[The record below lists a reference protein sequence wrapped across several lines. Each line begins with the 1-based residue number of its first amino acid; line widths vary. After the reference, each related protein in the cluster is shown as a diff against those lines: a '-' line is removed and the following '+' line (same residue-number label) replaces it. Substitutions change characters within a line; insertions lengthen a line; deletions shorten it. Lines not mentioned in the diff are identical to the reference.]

1 MNKNINV
8 NFCIV
13 LLQVIKTEYPAV
25 FKEKIGNK
33 GMVKWDKQK
42 QNIPIRVYCAAAVHC
57 LGDKFDQYQI
67 STLNQQKV
75 KYWPFMIE
83 RKKAFIE
90 LLSWNGYFFLGL
102 QMSRLE
108 EHKSTKYIYLWPFLL
123 DLLLCTLFRDWP
135 YIFHWDSYPYLW
147 ENCPSR
153 GQRILQFQLTFYWKC
168 TTTVVSSPVI
178 PVLCIYHISEEPI
191 SLVSLSP

>member
-1 MNKNINV
+1 MNKNKHV

-42 QNIPIRVYCAAAVHC
+42 HNIPIRVYCAAAVYC

-75 KYWPFMIE
+75 KYWPFMIQ
-83 RKKAFIE
+83 RGKKAFIE

-108 EHKSTKYIYLWPFLL
+108 EHKSRKIH
-123 DLLLCTLFRDWP
+123 LFVTIPRTC
-135 YIFHWDSYPYLW
+135 YRVLYSEIGHTYFM
-147 ENCPSR
+147 E
-153 GQRILQFQLTFYWKC
+153 IL
-168 TTTVVSSPVI
+168 I
-178 PVLCIYHISEEPI
+178 PISEKIAHLGDKVFHNSNWHFTENM
-191 SLVSLSP
+191 LQL

>member
-1 MNKNINV
+1 MNKNKHV

-42 QNIPIRVYCAAAVHC
+42 HNIPIRVYCAAAVYC

-75 KYWPFMIE
+75 KYWPFMIQ
-83 RKKAFIE
+83 RGKKAFIE

-108 EHKSTKYIYLWPFLL
+108 EHKSRKIHLFVTIPRTCYRVL
-123 DLLLCTLFRDWP
+123 LFRDWP

-153 GQRILQFQLTFYWKC
+153 GQSIPQFQLTFYTEC
-168 TTTVVSSPVI
+168 TSIVVSSPD
-178 PVLCIYHISEEPI
+178 IS
-191 SLVSLSP
+191 VYF

>member
-33 GMVKWDKQK
+33 GIVKWDKQK
-42 QNIPIRVYCAAAVHC
+42 QNIPIRVYCAAAVYC

-75 KYWPFMIE
+75 KYWPFMIQ
-83 RKKAFIE
+83 RGKRLLLNCSAGMVISFLVSKCLDWRNTKAENTSICDHSYWTCYCVLYSEIGHTYFIE
-90 LLSWNGYFFLGL
+90 
-102 QMSRLE
+102 
-108 EHKSTKYIYLWPFLL
+108 
-123 DLLLCTLFRDWP
+123 
-135 YIFHWDSYPYLW
+135 
-147 ENCPSR
+147 
-153 GQRILQFQLTFYWKC
+153 IL
-168 TTTVVSSPVI
+168 I
-178 PVLCIYHISEEPI
+178 PISEKIAHLGDKGFYNSNWHFTENV
-191 SLVSLSP
+191 L